1 MQSTELKQPT
11 SAPAGSERQAP
22 AFQPPKKKKKWPK
35 RLVILAVVV
44 LAVFLGLRLLTGGSP
59 TALAGAYLSD
69 TALVQDMTVAI
80 SGTGTVQPIDSYKVT
95 ALVKGEILSSPF
107 EEGQTVQ
114 KDDVLFV
121 LDAGDVESSLKQ
133 GQTGVEQAQLGVESA
148 QLSYDSLLR
157 TQRDNAKDRQVK
169 ANATGVVNKV
179 YVDPGDNVAAGT
191 PIADI
196 LDRDNMKLTVPFHA
210 ADAAGFYVGQP
221 ALVSVDGTS
230 ETLSGVIS
238 ELSATNSVGPGGTL
252 VRNVTIVVTNPGAL
266 SPASTGTAS
275 VGPAF
280 SAASASFAYNA
291 SKQLVAKYTGEL
303 ERLDIKEGDRVTD
316 GQVVGEFKEQ
326 NFQDQ
331 LDAAVINLK
340 NAQLTLKNAQNN
352 LEKLQDSLEN
362 YTITAPISGTII
374 EKNYKAGDNV
384 DPSTA
389 AASGA
394 PAFMAVI
401 YDMTTLTFDLSINEL
416 DIGKIRVG
424 QEVEVSADALDGK
437 TFTGRVDKV
446 NINGTT
452 VNGKTT
458 YPVTVKLEGS
468 GEELLA
474 QGLYPGMNISARVIV
489 EQAGSVLCVPVE
501 YVVRGNKVL
510 VAGEGALDE
519 NGNVTDKSKI
529 EERQVTLGRSS
540 EEYIEILD
548 GLEEGETVL
557 LENRASS
564 VMAMMM
570 GG

>member
-1 MQSTELKQPT
+1 MQSTELKQP
-11 SAPAGSERQAP
+11 AAGSDR
-22 AFQPPKKKKKWPK
+22 QPPAIQPPRKKKKWLK
-35 RLVILAVVV
+35 RLIVLAVLA
-44 LAVFLGLRLLTGGSP
+44 LAVFLVLRLFTGGSP
-59 TALAGAYLSD
+59 AALTGAYLRD
-69 TALVQDMTVAI
+69 TASVRDMTVAV

-95 ALVKGEILSSPF
+95 ALVKGEILSAPF

-114 KDDVLFV
+114 KEETLFI
-121 LDAGDVESSLKQ
+121 LDAGDVENSLKQ

-148 QLSYDSLLR
+148 QLNYDSLLR
-157 TQRDNAKDRQVK
+157 SQRDNAKDRQVK

-179 YVDPGDNVAAGT
+179 YADPGDSVAAGT

-196 LDRDNMKLTVPFHA
+196 LDRDNMKLTLPFHA
-210 ADAAGFYVGQP
+210 ADAEGFYVGQS
-221 ALVSVDGTS
+221 ALVAVDGTS
-230 ETLSGVIS
+230 ETLSGTVT

-252 VRNVTIVVTNPGAL
+252 VRDVTIVVANPGAL

-275 VGPAF
+275 VGSAS

-303 ERLDIKEGDRVTD
+303 ERLDLKEGDRVTD

-331 LDAAVINLK
+331 IDAAAIRLK
-340 NAQLTLKNAQNN
+340 DARLTLKTAQDN

-384 DPSTA
+384 DLSTA
-389 AASGA
+389 ATSGA
-394 PAFMAVI
+394 PVYMAVI
-401 YDMTTLTFDLSINEL
+401 YDMTTLTFDMSINEL
-416 DIGKIRVG
+416 DIGKIQVG
-424 QEVEVSADALDGK
+424 QEVEVSADALDGQ

-452 VNGKTT
+452 ANGKTT

-501 YVVRGNKVL
+501 YVIRGNTVL

-519 NGNVTDKSKI
+519 NGNVVDRSKI
-529 EERQVTLGRSS
+529 EERQVTLGRGS

-548 GLEEGETVL
+548 GLEEGETIL
-557 LENRASS
+557 QENQASS
-564 VMAMMM
+564 AMARMM